1 MTMKAVNSK
10 KNFITLEPEK
20 IFKQFK
26 KANRLDFNKNENCT
40 IIFFSLHKKYS
51 PLKTSSTII
60 QWSTATWRENFN
72 NSFIV

>member
-40 IIFFSLHKKYS
+40 IIFFHCIRNIH
-51 PLKTSSTII
+51 P
-60 QWSTATWRENFN
+60 
-72 NSFIV
+72 